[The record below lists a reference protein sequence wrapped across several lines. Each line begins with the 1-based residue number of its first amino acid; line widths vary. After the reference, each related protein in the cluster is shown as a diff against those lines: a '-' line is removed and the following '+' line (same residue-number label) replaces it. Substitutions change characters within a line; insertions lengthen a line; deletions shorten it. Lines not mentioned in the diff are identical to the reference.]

1 MAVPNTFQTAT
12 SAIPLANL
20 DANFTYYDNAFSI
33 SGTATTFTG
42 TATATKLIP
51 TGSSATGNGLY
62 LPAANS
68 VGISTNGTN
77 AVYIDS
83 SQNVGIG
90 VSTVATNFRTQFLG
104 TAGSNTSAASS
115 GTTQAASAV
124 LRLQAGGGFTAT
136 LDIGQG
142 GGTGSWLQ
150 SCDTGNLATTYPL
163 LLNPVGG
170 NVGIGTTS
178 INSRLVVSNGSNKNI
193 EFQPGATSYLF
204 AYDRTASDYLNL
216 DIAGETLTFS
226 TDNGTERA
234 RIDTGGNVGIG
245 ITNPARKLVVSNAGA
260 AGFEVGP
267 GTGPSSGNEFL
278 NYNRSTSAYLKQTTY
293 SSEYLFYAGAG
304 ASITAL
310 IIDTSGNVG
319 IGASPTAKLD
329 VSGGSLRVNEDG
341 AGTKVITLRSDYAG
355 VGPAVN
361 VTTNNPLLFLTN
373 NSERARI
380 DTSGNLLVGTT
391 NTTPASSNVN
401 GFAVSSSGFIS
412 LTGDSTAAIDCNR
425 TSDGTVQAF
434 RRSGT
439 LVGSVSVTTTA
450 TAYNT
455 SSDYRLKNTIALM
468 TNALAKVALLKP
480 CTYKWNADGSDGQ
493 GFIAHELAEVVPQ
506 CVTGEKDA
514 VNEDGSIKSQGIDT
528 SFLVATLT
536 AAIQEQQALITSL
549 TARIT
554 ALEST

>member
-68 VGISTNGTN
+68 VGLSTNGTN
-77 AVYIDS
+77 AVYINS
-83 SQNVGIG
+83 TQNVGIG
-90 VSTVATNFRTQFLG
+90 TSSPSSKLDVRGNASFTGNATLRQTANFGNTGGDFYVGVESSAGGAVFGGSSAYAGIVGTNNATSLQLATNG
-104 TAGSNTSAASS
+104 TIKATIDSS
-115 GTTQAASAV
+115 G
-124 LRLQAGGGFTAT
+124 
-136 LDIGQG
+136 
-142 GGTGSWLQ
+142 
-150 SCDTGNLATTYPL
+150 NL
-163 LLNPVGG
+163 
-170 NVGIGTTS
+170 GIGTTS
-178 INSRLVVSNGSNKNI
+178 PSSYGKLATVATAASTAFYAGSSTQGVYISNSTGTDVVYNSSGNN
-193 EFQPGATSYLF
+193 
-204 AYDRTASDYLNL
+204 
-216 DIAGETLTFS
+216 AGTHVWQTG
-226 TDNGTERA
+226 NVERA
-234 RIDTGGNVGIG
+234 RID
-245 ITNPARKLVVSNAGA
+245 
-260 AGFEVGP
+260 
-267 GTGPSSGNEFL
+267 SSHNF
-278 NYNRSTSAYLKQTTY
+278 
-293 SSEYLFYAGAG
+293 
-304 ASITAL
+304 
-310 IIDTSGNVG
+310 
-319 IGASPTAKLD
+319 
-329 VSGGSLRVNEDG
+329 
-341 AGTKVITLRSDYAG
+341 
-355 VGPAVN
+355 
-361 VTTNNPLLFLTN
+361 
-373 NSERARI
+373 
-380 DTSGNLLVGTT
+380 LVGTT
-391 NTTPASSNVN
+391 STSPSASNVN
-401 GFAVSSSGFIS
+401 GFAVISSGYIS
-412 LTGDSTAAIDCNR
+412 LTGDGTSAIDCNR
-425 TSDGTVQAF
+425 TNDGIIQAF

-536 AAIQEQQALITSL
+536 AAMQEQQALITSL
-549 TARIT
+549 SARIE